1 MRWIA
6 VFTDTPEMLAVRQE
20 REPLHLAY
28 LREHRDEI
36 VLAGG
41 CRDEP
46 GRAYV
51 GGLWVLEVPTRQ
63 RVVELIEAD
72 PYYVPAARHYRI
84 HTWGKA
90 LPDIAVTL

>member
-6 VFTDTPEMLAVRQE
+6 VFTDTPEMQQVRRE

-28 LREHRDEI
+28 LRQHRDEI

-46 GRAYV
+46 GGPYV
-51 GGLWVLEVPTRQ
+51 GGLWVLEVPSRE
-63 RVVELIEAD
+63 RVVQLIEAD
-72 PYYVPAARHYRI
+72 PYYVPSVRHYRI